1 MKYKI
6 ISGRYETGSEEEQ
19 MGYRQLFGE
28 ESIQYKFDLY
38 FHWYN
43 LVHEMGHCLVERY
56 GKQLTKVQEE
66 MYVNELAVSYYRYV
80 GEADRLSEL
89 EGFLQAVIDQ
99 VPSPVPEGQ
108 TFTSFFESIWGTDAL
123 NNVMMYG
130 YFQLNS
136 VLEAMHKEKSF
147 EDVVNELGVTLSE
160 SRLLECSEAVNS
172 SSAEAFLKTAID
184 NMRLLGLDVPD
195 ISLELVD
202 NPMIQC
208 AQNAD

>member
-28 ESIQYKFDLY
+28 DSIQYKFDLY

-80 GEADRLSEL
+80 GEEGRLGEL
-89 EGFLQAVIDQ
+89 EGFLKAVIDQ

-108 TFTSFFESIWGTDAL
+108 TFTSFFENIWGTEVL

-136 VLEAMHKEKSF
+136 VLEAMHKERSF
-147 EDVVNELGVTLSE
+147 DDVVKELGVTLSKSE
-160 SRLLECSEAVNS
+160 ISKCSEAVTS
-172 SSAEAFLKTAID
+172 SNAEAFLKTAIE
-184 NMRLLGLDVPD
+184 NMKSLGLDVPEV
-195 ISLELVD
+195 SLELVD